1 MWLLTNISQP
11 NEREGTRKM
20 AKRASLIVCAVGLG
34 LAFAHTASAVEALDW
49 QDLAPPWDETQ
60 NPLTQLSNEQQDDV
74 YAIFYGP
81 NYGDP
86 SGKKNVDEQKAYD
99 DLAASGVDP
108 AALFAKIEK
117 LSKEADTHDRTL
129 VSELDGRVIKLPGYV
144 LPIEFEGTLVRSFL
158 LVPYVGACIHV
169 PPPPPNQIVHVHLKQ
184 GFENKELFAP
194 VWVTGRI
201 SAGMDKASLT
211 LVDGSTDV
219 NFGYALQATKVEPY
233 EE

>member
-1 MWLLTNISQP
+1 MFRRAIPIVLAIGLSLT
-11 NEREGTRKM
+11 
-20 AKRASLIVCAVGLG
+20 
-34 LAFAHTASAVEALDW
+34 FAHTAGAVETLDW
-49 QDLAPPWDETQ
+49 EDLAPPWDETQ
-60 NPLTQLSNEQQDDV
+60 NPLTQLNSEQQDDV
-74 YAIFYGP
+74 YTIFYGP

-86 SGKKNVDEQKAYD
+86 SGKKNADEQKAYD

-108 AALFAKIEK
+108 AAFFAKIDK
-117 LSKEADTHDRTL
+117 LSKEADTRDRTL
-129 VSELDGRVIKLPGYV
+129 VSKLDGHVIKLPGYV
-144 LPIEFEGTLVRSFL
+144 LPLDFEGTLVRSFL

-169 PPPPPNQIVHVHLKQ
+169 PPPPPNQIVHVQLKQ
-184 GFENKELFAP
+184 GFESKELYAP

-201 SAGMDKASLT
+201 SAGMAKTSLS

>member
-1 MWLLTNISQP
+1 
-11 NEREGTRKM
+11 M
-20 AKRASLIVCAVGLG
+20 AKHAILIACAVGLS
-34 LAFAHTASAVEALDW
+34 LTFAHTAGAAETLKW
-49 QDLAPPWDETQ
+49 EDLAPPWDETQ

-74 YAIFYGP
+74 FSIFYGP
-81 NYGDP
+81 HYRDP
-86 SGKKNVDEQKAYD
+86 SGKKNTDEQKAYD

-108 AALFAKIEK
+108 TALLAKIEK
-117 LSKEADTHDRTL
+117 LSKEADTRDRTL
-129 VSELDGRVIKLPGYV
+129 VSELDGHVIKLPGYV
-144 LPIEFEGTLVRSFL
+144 LPLDFEGTLVRSFL

-169 PPPPPNQIVHVHLKQ
+169 PPPPPNQIVHVQLKQ
-184 GFENKELFAP
+184 GFESNELYAP

-201 SAGMDKASLT
+201 SAGMDKTSLS

>member
-1 MWLLTNISQP
+1 MFRRAIPIVLAIGLSLTFS
-11 NEREGTRKM
+11 
-20 AKRASLIVCAVGLG
+20 
-34 LAFAHTASAVEALDW
+34 HTAGAVETLDW
-49 QDLAPPWDETQ
+49 EDLAPPWDETQ
-60 NPLTQLSNEQQDDV
+60 NPLTQLNSEQQDDV
-74 YAIFYGP
+74 YTIFYGP

-86 SGKKNVDEQKAYD
+86 SGKKNADEQKAYD

-108 AALFAKIEK
+108 AAFFAKIDK
-117 LSKEADTHDRTL
+117 LSKEADTRDRTL
-129 VSELDGRVIKLPGYV
+129 VSKLDGHVIKLPGYV
-144 LPIEFEGTLVRSFL
+144 LPLDFEGTLVRSFL

-169 PPPPPNQIVHVHLKQ
+169 PPPPPNQIVHVQLKQ
-184 GFENKELFAP
+184 GFESKELYAP

-201 SAGMDKASLT
+201 SAGMAKTSLS

>member
-1 MWLLTNISQP
+1 MF
-11 NEREGTRKM
+11 R
-20 AKRASLIVCAVGLG
+20 RAILIVFAVGLS
-34 LAFAHTASAVEALDW
+34 LTFAHTAGAVETLNW
-49 QDLAPPWDETQ
+49 EDLAPPWDETQ

-74 YAIFYGP
+74 FTIFYGP
-81 NYGDP
+81 HYRDP
-86 SGKKNVDEQKAYD
+86 SGKMNALEQKAYD

-108 AALFAKIEK
+108 AALLAKIEK
-117 LSKEADTHDRTL
+117 LSKEADIRNRTL
-129 VSELDGRVIKLPGYV
+129 VSELDGHVIKLPGYV
-144 LPIEFEGTLVRSFL
+144 LPLDFEGTLVKSFL

-169 PPPPPNQIVHVHLKQ
+169 PPPPPNQIVHVQLKQ
-184 GFENKELFAP
+184 GFESNELYAP

-201 SAGMDKASLT
+201 SAGMDKTSLS

>member
-1 MWLLTNISQP
+1 MFRRAIPIVLAIGLSLT
-11 NEREGTRKM
+11 
-20 AKRASLIVCAVGLG
+20 
-34 LAFAHTASAVEALDW
+34 FAHTAGAVETLDW
-49 QDLAPPWDETQ
+49 EDLAPPWDETQ
-60 NPLTQLSNEQQDDV
+60 NPLTQLNSEQQDDV
-74 YAIFYGP
+74 YTIFYGP

-86 SGKKNVDEQKAYD
+86 SGKKNADEQKAYD

-108 AALFAKIEK
+108 ASFFAKIDK
-117 LSKEADTHDRTL
+117 LSKEADTRDRTL
-129 VSELDGRVIKLPGYV
+129 VSKLDGHVIKLPGYV
-144 LPIEFEGTLVRSFL
+144 LPLDFEGTLVRSFL

-169 PPPPPNQIVHVHLKQ
+169 PPPPPNQIVHVQLKQ
-184 GFENKELFAP
+184 GFESKELYAP

-201 SAGMDKASLT
+201 SAGMAKTSLS

>member
-1 MWLLTNISQP
+1 MV
-11 NEREGTRKM
+11 TR
-20 AKRASLIVCAVGLG
+20 AILIVCAVGLS
-34 LAFAHTASAVEALDW
+34 LAFAHAAGAVETLDW
-49 QDLAPPWDETQ
+49 KDLAPPWDETQ

-74 YAIFYGP
+74 FTIFYGP
-81 NYGDP
+81 HYRDP
-86 SGKKNVDEQKAYD
+86 SGKKNADEQKAYD

-108 AALFAKIEK
+108 ATLLAKIEK
-117 LSKEADTHDRTL
+117 LSQEADMRDRTL
-129 VSELDGRVIKLPGYV
+129 VSELNGHVIKLPGYV
-144 LPIEFEGTLVRSFL
+144 LPLDFEGTLVRSFL

-169 PPPPPNQIVHVHLKQ
+169 PPPPPNQIVHVQLEQ
-184 GFENKELFAP
+184 GFESKELYAP

-201 SAGMDKASLT
+201 RAGMAKTSLS

>member
-1 MWLLTNISQP
+1 MFS
-11 NEREGTRKM
+11 
-20 AKRASLIVCAVGLG
+20 RALLIVLAIGLS
-34 LAFAHTASAVEALDW
+34 LTFAHSAGAAETLNW
-49 QDLAPPWDETQ
+49 EDLAPPWDETQ
-60 NPLTQLSNEQQDDV
+60 NPLTQLSQDQQDDFYTV
-74 YAIFYGP
+74 YYGP
-81 NYGDP
+81 NYKDP
-86 SGKKNVDEQKAYD
+86 REKRGTLEQRAYD

-108 AALFAKIEK
+108 AALLAKIEK
-117 LSKEADTHDRTL
+117 LSKEAEIRNRTL

-144 LPIEFEGTLVRSFL
+144 LPLDFEGTSVKSFL

-169 PPPPPNQIVHVHLKQ
+169 PPPPPNQIVHVQLKR
-184 GFENKELFAP
+184 GFESKELFAP